1 MFCTFQDSQIRALSV
16 IMIQLSSQR
25 LRGGFPSSALSANNM
40 VPVPCHCCSPNSG
53 IHLLCPEE
61 SLHCL
66 PSWKTG
72 RSLSTINSSPNEQCL
87 SNLCLSLLH
96 LILRFYSLQSHCRLL
111 TQRPRLD
118 FSNIC
123 HHYDTTTKPS
133 SLERKQNKY
142 PYANI
147 LGVTATSHKIK
158 IEAEIRFFKKNNM
171 IWSWPQTTHNP
182 VRKTET

>member
-1 MFCTFQDSQIRALSV
+1 
-16 IMIQLSSQR
+16 MIQLSSQR

-40 VPVPCHCCSPNSG
+40 VPVPCHCCSLSSG
-53 IHLLCPEE
+53 FHSLRHSPTVPRGIPSPPAFPEDRKILLNNYLQPKGATLEQ
-61 SLHCL
+61 
-66 PSWKTG
+66 PQ
-72 RSLSTINSSPNEQCL
+72 RSLR
-87 SNLCLSLLH
+87 LSLLY
-96 LILRFYSLQSHCRLL
+96 LILRFYSLQPHCRLL

-142 PYANI
+142 PYVNI
-147 LGVTATSHKIK
+147 FWVTARSHKIK
-158 IEAEIRFFKKNNM
+158 TEVGIRFFKKNNM